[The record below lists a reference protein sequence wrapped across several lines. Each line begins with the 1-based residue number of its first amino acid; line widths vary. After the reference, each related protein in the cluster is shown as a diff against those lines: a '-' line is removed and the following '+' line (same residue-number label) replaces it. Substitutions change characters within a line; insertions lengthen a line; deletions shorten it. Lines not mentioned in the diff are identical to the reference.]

1 MGIIRNGVDLHPMLV
16 CIGHAYHSMFIIR
29 TMVVMIWIVVII
41 KLMVFK
47 SFPIKMHLMGTI
59 KTMAFLISPV

>member
-16 CIGHAYHSMFIIR
+16 CIGHVYHPMVIIR

-41 KLMVFK
+41 KLMVFL
-47 SFPIKMHLMGTI
+47 SFPLNMHLMGTI
-59 KTMAFLISPV
+59 KTMPFLISPV